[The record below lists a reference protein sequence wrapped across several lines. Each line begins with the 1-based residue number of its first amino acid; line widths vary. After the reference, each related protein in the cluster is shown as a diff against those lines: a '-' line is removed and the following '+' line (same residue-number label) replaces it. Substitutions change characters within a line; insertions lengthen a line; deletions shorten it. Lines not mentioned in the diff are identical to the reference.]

1 MANIAKLLSGIFVVL
16 LLTYAAF
23 YGRGMG
29 ERTINDLTARA
40 NQELVNH
47 NLVGVTVAF
56 EASPVRRVAH
66 LRGNLPPAQMAQAIT
81 IVRGVPG
88 VAERSDEQT
97 SELQSLMR
105 ISYAVL
111 CMKKKTTNNE
121 CNY

>member
-66 LRGNLPPAQMAQAIT
+66 LRGNLPPAQMAQRSEARR
-81 IVRGVPG
+81 VGEELVSRCRSRGAPV
-88 VAERSDEQT
+88 T
-97 SELQSLMR
+97 
-105 ISYAVL
+105 
-111 CMKKKTTNNE
+111 
-121 CNY
+121 

>member
-66 LRGNLPPAQMAQAIT
+66 LRGNLPPAQMAQAIH
-81 IVRGVPG
+81 ILPRVHR
-88 VAERSDEQT
+88 VAEAGWDPQCSKGPGGEALPFCQEDSRST
-97 SELQSLMR
+97 
-105 ISYAVL
+105 
-111 CMKKKTTNNE
+111 C
-121 CNY
+121 

>member
-1 MANIAKLLSGIFVVL
+1 MSAIPLGSPLRSRGMRSTGWTIMANIAKLLSGIFVVL

-56 EASPVRRVAH
+56 EASPVRRVAP
-66 LRGNLPPAQMAQAIT
+66 LRGNLPAAQRAQAIKIGRAT
-81 IVRGVPG
+81 GGERGW
-88 VAERSDEQT
+88 Q
-97 SELQSLMR
+97 
-105 ISYAVL
+105 
-111 CMKKKTTNNE
+111 
-121 CNY
+121 

>member
-47 NLVGVTVAF
+47 NLVGVNVAF
-56 EASPVRRVAH
+56 EASQVRHVAH
-66 LRGNLPPAQMAQAIT
+66 WRGTLPPAQMAQATT
-81 IVRGVPG
+81 IGRGVPG
-88 VAERSDEQT
+88 GAGAVWHQQESTDAGGQGI
-97 SELQSLMR
+97 LFR
-105 ISYAVL
+105 IYGAA
-111 CMKKKTTNNE
+111 KQ
-121 CNY
+121 

>member
-56 EASPVRRVAH
+56 EASPARRGAH
-66 LRGNLPPAQMAQAIT
+66 LRGTLPPAQMAQAIT
-81 IVRGVPG
+81 TVRGVPG
-88 VAERSDEQT
+88 GGAPVWVRSEDRLDEKEVDGT
-97 SELQSLMR
+97 
-105 ISYAVL
+105 
-111 CMKKKTTNNE
+111 CTTLGR
-121 CNY
+121 